1 MNQTARLVQWSII
14 FGATTL
20 FIFVLYLSRPV
31 TLPLAF
37 ALFLMAI
44 VWPIQQKLDKRFP
57 RWIGFIACVLL
68 LVLAFGAFFGL
79 LALCV
84 MLIGDG
90 IGEYRYEL
98 DRIYY
103 SLLSWAA
110 ANGFPITV
118 PNVEEMDIG
127 PIVGMVTGAFERV
140 YASIGLIGLTFIY
153 ILLGLLEIRDFG
165 DKLRSVPHGRP
176 ILNAIHQISD
186 KFRRYIIVRTF
197 VSLLTGLLTYLF
209 LMVLGLDFALT
220 FGLIAFILNYIPFI
234 GSILAII
241 PPVVFATV
249 QFDGWLM
256 PALVLLG
263 TSTIQIVLGNYV
275 DPRLEGR
282 ALALSP
288 LVVVISIFFWGMIW
302 GIAGAFIG
310 VPATIAIMTICA
322 QFEHTRWVAHLA
334 GSPIPNQDR
343 NGSSSNTRQPDLTS

>member
-1 MNQTARLVQWSII
+1 MTRTARLVQWSII
-14 FGATTL
+14 FGATAL

-57 RWIGFIACVLL
+57 RWVGFITCVLV
-68 LVLAFGAFFGL
+68 LVAAFGAFFGL
-79 LALCV
+79 FALGV
-84 MLIGDG
+84 LLIGDG

-98 DRIYY
+98 DRAYF

-110 ANGFPITV
+110 ANGFPVNV

-127 PIVGMVTGAFERV
+127 PMVGMVVGTFERV
-140 YASIGLIGLTFIY
+140 NASIGLIGLTFIY
-153 ILLGLLEIRDFG
+153 ILLGLLEVRDFA
-165 DKLRSVPHGRP
+165 DKLKSMPHGSQ
-176 ILNAIHQISD
+176 ILDAIHQISH

-209 LMVLGLDFALT
+209 ALVLGLDFALT

-249 QFDGWLM
+249 QFDNWLM
-256 PALVLLG
+256 PMLVLLG

-302 GIAGAFIG
+302 GVAGAFIG
-310 VPATIAIMTICA
+310 VPATIAIMTICG
-322 QFEHTRWVAHLA
+322 QYEHTKWVALLA
-334 GSPIPNQDR
+334 GSPIPNQHKDDD
-343 NGSSSNTRQPDLTS
+343 S